1 MKYLLF
7 SRLIVWKR
15 NKMFPFITDTHKSRP
30 RSYLEKMSLSFKRVG
45 YISLILDRVN
55 SPFFTGPTYSQSPTI
70 KMSSLIDQIGLLLL
84 LQQIFGVI
92 LYLDKGNSSNDN
104 VPLYWIL
111 QSQGVRCFRC
121 RLCRSLILVPQIGI
135 GGYL

>member
-1 MKYLLF
+1 
-7 SRLIVWKR
+7 
-15 NKMFPFITDTHKSRP
+15 
-30 RSYLEKMSLSFKRVG
+30 MSLSFIGVG
-45 YISLILDRVN
+45 YISLILNRVN

-84 LQQIFGVI
+84 QQQIFGVI

-111 QSQGVRCFRC
+111 QSQGVGCFRC
-121 RLCRSLILVPQIGI
+121 RLCRTLILVPQIGI
-135 GGYL
+135 GGFFNKLYLRLMVYLKPKNIFYSANLEQPLDFSSFL